1 MAKFKAEQ
9 AYHIMSYN
17 SLPNFPK
24 DVETSFNHIQFDGNS
39 EFETEDEALIAGLRE
54 FERINSR
61 EVADKDANG
70 KLFIKVVSPIA
81 EVK

>member
-1 MAKFKAEQ
+1 MAKFKAERP
-9 AYHIMSYN
+9 YHIMSYH
-17 SLPNFPK
+17 SLPNFSK
-24 DVETSFNHIQFDGNS
+24 DIETSFNHIQFDEQGI
-39 EFETEDEALIAGLRE
+39 FETDNAELIAGLRE

-70 KLFIKVVSPIA
+70 KLTIKVVSPIT